1 MQKIRTNDLFSSE
14 FDLLQPRT
22 SNQFLLQNQNT
33 STITTT
39 TTTTT
44 TTIDMKGEKKK
55 QEEIDIQ
62 FDIHL
67 DTILSNLNIIKNQI
81 KF

>member
-22 SNQFLLQNQNT
+22 SNLFLLQNQNT
-33 STITTT
+33 STI
-39 TTTTT
+39 TTTT

>member
-1 MQKIRTNDLFSSE
+1 MQKIRTDDLFSSE
-14 FDLLQPRT
+14 FDMLLQPRT
-22 SNQFLLQNQNT
+22 SNLFLLQNQDT
-33 STITTT
+33 S
-39 TTTTT
+39 TTT
-44 TTIDMKGEKKK
+44 TTITNMKVGEQKK
-55 QEEIDIQ
+55 EEIDIQ

>member
-33 STITTT
+33 STI

>member
-22 SNQFLLQNQNT
+22 SNLFLLQNKNT
-33 STITTT
+33 STI
-39 TTTTT
+39 T

>member
-22 SNQFLLQNQNT
+22 SNLFLLQNQNT
-33 STITTT
+33 SKIRTTY
-39 TTTTT
+39 
-44 TTIDMKGEKKK
+44 MKGEKEK
-55 QEEIDIQ
+55 EEIDIQ